1 MAFKF
6 TWPIFSKPFYDTA
19 SNLLTSALS
28 KAPMP
33 PIITD
38 NIIVKEFN
46 LGTAAPD
53 LEMLEIGELGED
65 KFRGVFK
72 LQYSGDAY
80 IVLQTRVQVFPS
92 PSPTAF
98 FFVNT
103 TRQILYIREA
113 GLHPDSYPE
122 GFWLPTPRLPFQ
134 CFYGCRSFSCQESS
148 YLYSQSKRA

>member
-6 TWPIFSKPFYDTA
+6 TWPTFSASFYETA

-38 NIIVKEFN
+38 NIVVKEFN
-46 LGTAAPD
+46 LGTTPPD

-72 LQYSGDAY
+72 LKYSGDAH
-80 IVLQTRVQVFPS
+80 IVLQTKVQVNITLLPSYTRKHIYLKGFIGQSSQHTKSSYPVIHITRRSRCRHTLNRTHVS
-92 PSPTAF
+92 PS
-98 FFVNT
+98 
-103 TRQILYIREA
+103 
-113 GLHPDSYPE
+113 
-122 GFWLPTPRLPFQ
+122 
-134 CFYGCRSFSCQESS
+134 
-148 YLYSQSKRA
+148 